1 MAQLE
6 NETEVERRKQKL
18 IRDMHKLGIY
28 YTSDGRKLEEVSSLY
43 TLEWTN
49 IQALNQAVK

>member
-1 MAQLE
+1 MNQLD
-6 NETEVERRKQKL
+6 NDTEVAKRKDDL
-18 IRDMHKLGIY
+18 IKGLNKMGVH
-28 YTSDGRKLEEVSSLY
+28 YTSDGRKLEEVSLY

>member
-1 MAQLE
+1 MYQLN
-6 NETEVERRKQKL
+6 NETEVAQRKEDL
-18 IRDMHKLGIY
+18 IIDLNKMGVY
-28 YTSDGRKLEEVSSLY
+28 YTSDGRKLEEVSLY

>member
-1 MAQLE
+1 MSESESTVL
-6 NETEVERRKQKL
+6 RKKELIEKL
-18 IRDMHKLGIY
+18 KKLGVH
-28 YTSDGRKLEEVSSLY
+28 YTSDGRKLEEVSLY